1 MDTLAWLLVAVG
13 GVMVGLG
20 LIAILGRVPG
30 IPRQDGWTP
39 LALGANALVFGLG
52 RGIDLPGEALL
63 QWLAVILVFGTLF
76 LSWRTRSRRASQGN
90 AN

>member
-1 MDTLAWLLVAVG
+1 MDTLAWLLVGVG
-13 GVMVGLG
+13 VVMASLG
-20 LIAILGRVPG
+20 LIAVLGRVPDV
-30 IPRQDGWTP
+30 PRQDGWIP

-52 RGIDLPGEALL
+52 RGIDLPGEELL

-76 LSWRTRSRRASQGN
+76 LAWRTRSRRASQGN